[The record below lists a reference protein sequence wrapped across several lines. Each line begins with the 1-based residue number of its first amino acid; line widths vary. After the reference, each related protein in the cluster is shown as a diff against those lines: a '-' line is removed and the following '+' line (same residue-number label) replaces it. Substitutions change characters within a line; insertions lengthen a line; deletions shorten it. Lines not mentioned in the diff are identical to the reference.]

1 MQIRKR
7 FLAVAMTGALAGAGL
22 VGGTAGAAG
31 AAAQGDVGAQ
41 SCYGNAWNYS
51 KPSGA
56 YLQPQSTTYFTTGN
70 CADINIK
77 TNTSRRVRVC
87 FYSSSGGL
95 NYCQSAYKTTTA
107 GQWKVI
113 ASDVLDGT
121 HFKFEF
127 ASSAVSTGQ
136 RAH

>member
-1 MQIRKR
+1 MEIRKR

-22 VGGTAGAAG
+22 IGGTAGTAG
-31 AAAQGDVGAQ
+31 AAAQGDVVAQ
-41 SCYGNAWNYS
+41 SCYGNAWTYS
-51 KPSGA
+51 KRAGA
-56 YLQPQSTTYFTTGN
+56 YLQPESTTYFTTAN

-77 TNTSRRVRVC
+77 TNTSRSVRVC

-95 NYCQSAYKTTTA
+95 NYCQTSYKTTTA

-113 ASDVLDGT
+113 ASNVLDGT

-127 ASSAVSTGQ
+127 ASSAASTGQ